1 MPQFAYKAR
10 RRSGEVVQGVFE
22 VADRA
27 AALAQIERLG
37 LFPVAIEAPRGAGGA
52 AVSASASSSG
62 SSATGKKQPVTGA
75 VATPPGLRSFLAR
88 KRKPKLQELATF
100 TQQLANLLKAGMPLT
115 VALQSMSHLQSKGIP
130 GEVSRQLRQDVTE
143 GKGLSE
149 AMGKQGLIFSDM
161 YVNMVRAGEQSG
173 SLVEVLRRLAEHYER
188 FAEVQHKVTGA
199 LIYPAFVMVVGI
211 AIVFFFMTFML
222 PKFLS
227 IFAGMKNIT
236 LPMSTQ
242 ILIGISNTFSSV
254 RNQVVFAILA
264 FTGTMLFMRFRAT
277 PEGRRKIDSWKMH
290 APVVGRVVRLNLFGQ
305 FARTLGTLLH
315 NGVPVLTALKITEQV
330 VPNVVLKDAIAAT
343 REAVTDGK
351 TLAQPLARGA
361 IFPQLMIDLIKIG
374 EDTGDVPG
382 ALQNVAETYE
392 NELTIALRVMMNM
405 IEPIMIIVIAVGVGF
420 LLFSVLSAMFSITS
434 NLGR

>member
-1 MPQFAYKAR
+1 M
-10 RRSGEVVQGVFE
+10 
-22 VADRA
+22 
-27 AALAQIERLG
+27 
-37 LFPVAIEAPRGAGGA
+37 
-52 AVSASASSSG
+52 
-62 SSATGKKQPVTGA
+62 
-75 VATPPGLRSFLAR
+75 
-88 KRKPKLQELATF
+88 QELATF